1 MAQAQRT
8 PVTAT
13 IPNDLEPYWIPFTPN
28 RAFKARP
35 RLIAG
40 AKDMHYITPDGR
52 KLIDG
57 SAGLWCTNAGHNRA
71 PIVAAI
77 QAQAAEMDYAPA
89 FQFSHPKAFELA
101 ARVSALAPGDLDHV
115 FFCNSGSEAVDTAL
129 KVALAFHKVRGE
141 GSRVRLIGRE
151 RGYHG
156 VGFGGVAVGGIVANR
171 KQFGTLVVGVDHLP
185 TTYNREKQAFNVG
198 EPEWGAHL
206 ADELDRLVTLHDAS
220 TIAAVIVEP
229 VAASTGVLPPPKGYL
244 ERLRAICDKHG
255 ILLIFD
261 EVITGYG
268 RLGYAFAAERYGV
281 QPDMIT
287 FAKGIT
293 SGAVPMGGV
302 VVRKGIYDAFMRGP
316 EHVIEL
322 FHGYTYSAHPLACAA
337 GLATLDL
344 YRAEGLFERARKLEK
359 PWGEAAM
366 GLKGLPNVLDIRPV
380 GLTVGIDLASKPDAV
395 GKRGLEALE
404 LGFFEHDITF
414 RAVGD
419 TLALSPPLIVSEPQV
434 GELFDKLTKIIKQV
448 A

>member
-1 MAQAQRT
+1 MNITQRN
-8 PVTAT
+8 PVSANV
-13 IPNDLEPYWIPFTPN
+13 PNDLEPFWVPFTPN
-28 RAFKARP
+28 RSFKARP
-35 RLIAG
+35 RLISG
-40 AKDMHYITPDGR
+40 AKDMHYIATDGR

-57 SAGLWCTNAGHNRA
+57 SAGLWCTNAGHNRD

-77 QAQAAEMDYAPA
+77 QAQAAELDYAPA

-101 ARVSALAPGDLDHV
+101 ARVAALAPGDLDHV

-129 KVALAFHKVRGE
+129 KIALAYHNVRGQ

-156 VGFGGVAVGGIVANR
+156 VGFGGIAVGGIVANR
-171 KQFGTLVVGVDHLP
+171 RQFGTLMVGVDHLSA
-185 TTYNREKQAFNVG
+185 TYNRDKQAFTVG
-198 EPEWGAHL
+198 EPEWGVHL
-206 ADELDRLVTLHDAS
+206 ADELERIVALHDAS

-244 ERLRAICDKHG
+244 ERLRAICNKHG

-293 SGAVPMGGV
+293 SGSVPMGGV
-302 VVRKGIYDAFMRGP
+302 LVRKGIYDAFMQGP

-337 GLATLDL
+337 GLATLDV
-344 YRAEGLFERARKLEK
+344 YREEGLFERARKLEK
-359 PWGEAAM
+359 PWAEAAM
-366 GLKGLPNVLDIRPV
+366 QLKGLPNVLDIRPV
-380 GLTVGIDLASKPDAV
+380 GLTVGVDLAPLPDAQ
-395 GKRGLEALE
+395 GKRGYDAL
-404 LGFFEHDITF
+404 LAGFFEHDITF

-419 TLALSPPLIVSEPQV
+419 TLALSPPLIASEAQV
-434 GELFDKLTKIIKQV
+434 GEIFDKLAKVIKQV